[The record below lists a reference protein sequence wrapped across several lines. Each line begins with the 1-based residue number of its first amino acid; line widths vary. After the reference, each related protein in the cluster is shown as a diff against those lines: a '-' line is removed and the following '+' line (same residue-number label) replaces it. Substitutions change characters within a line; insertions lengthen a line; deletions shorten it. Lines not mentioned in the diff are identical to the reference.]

1 MNLEEVIPLIGLCRN
16 KPSCSRLCLNISN
29 RIREWFIFS
38 EDETM
43 VCTNTA
49 SHSLPTIK
57 VVKGVRVSVC
67 PSACRIALRQIG
79 LGDGHNDWYY
89 RRVYFDIQIIRR
101 MYKAGAAEFGIIS
114 FHHWYKYRNQ
124 RH

>member
-1 MNLEEVIPLIGLCRN
+1 
-16 KPSCSRLCLNISN
+16 
-29 RIREWFIFS
+29 
-38 EDETM
+38 M

-57 VVKGVRVSVC
+57 VVKGVHVSVC

-101 MYKAGAAEFGIIS
+101 MYKAGAAE
-114 FHHWYKYRNQ
+114 
-124 RH
+124 